1 MALADIL
8 ILIAVTIDIVV
19 TGYIL
24 ISYIRHRAIT
34 GADPA

>member
-8 ILIAVTIDIVV
+8 ILLGAAVDIVV

-24 ISYIRHRAIT
+24 LSYLRHRAIT
-34 GADPA
+34 RGNAA